1 MQKMMKRMGGLA
13 KPQGKAG
20 KGKGKVN
27 KRQAMRELGDMLGG
41 QGGMPGFP
49 GLDGSPGGPPFF
61 K

>member
-1 MQKMMKRMGGLA
+1 MKRMGGLA

-27 KRQAMRELGDMLGG
+27 KRQAMRELGDMMGEFGG
-41 QGGMPGFP
+41 PGGFPGFP
-49 GLDGSPGGPPFF
+49 GANGPGNPPFF